1 LTPRKN
7 YIVYEAANGRNVLLQ
22 PFVAHGAKFEKIKP
36 NEVIIAIGAA
46 PINLNFPAGS
56 FNIFIVINLVK

>member
-7 YIVYEAANGRNVLLQ
+7 YIVYKAANGRNVLLQ
-22 PFVAHGAKFEKIKP
+22 PFVANSDKYEKIKP
-36 NEVIIAIGAA
+36 NEVIISIGAG
-46 PINLNFPAGS
+46 PINFNFPAGS